1 VLGAAALGG
10 LIFHWRGK
18 PVPNFVP
25 IVALVLSVIVFA
37 MMVRT
42 ANLGG
47 LIRHS
52 ELRPDFQAPP
62 GDSEG

>member
-1 VLGAAALGG
+1 MDPAHLHLMLNHIPVLGTAFGMAL
-10 LIFHWRGK
+10 IAW
-18 PVPNFVP
+18 
-25 IVALVLSVIVFA
+25 ALFRK

-47 LIRHS
+47 LIRHQ

-62 GDSEG
+62 GDSEKDG